1 MTYTKPE
8 GLIVIESTIRGLT
21 PETLSRY
28 GCAITAEGDLYMP
41 YYSITGEVIG
51 AKVRKKGT
59 KSFRFE
65 GNSDEVTVFG
75 VQTANGDRHIIVT
88 EGELDAMSASQMTGY
103 PAVSVPHGADS
114 AVKHC
119 KKCLKFLESFDT
131 IYVVMDADE
140 PGQKAQS
147 KLMELFKPGKARAV
161 TLPMGRKDPNDML
174 VANQGQLFKSQL
186 FAGRFFL
193 PVGITTKEDL
203 VQRAV
208 DLYKNTDARVGTP
221 TGYEG
226 LDRLI
231 GGWRQGELHT
241 IAAGTGIGKA
251 VKLDTLVIMC
261 DGSVKQHG
269 DLIEGDV
276 LANGVVVEAVSDVWK
291 DRPIIRVTFDDG
303 TYYDCDENHLW
314 AVSAQKRRDA
324 NNVVLS
330 TKDMLN
336 DYLYPNSSRK
346 RYAVDLVV
354 TEYPSK
360 PQPIDPY
367 LLGVWLGDGSY
378 NTGEVT
384 LHDDDAHILNGFGFH
399 KTNTKYKWS
408 CLGLSVKL
416 RELGVSGQGMGAHNM
431 KYIPNDYLYGDYKQR
446 LCLLQGLL
454 DSDGTVESGVAVFYN
469 TSQSL
474 AVGVLQLARSL
485 GLKAK
490 LKTKRAILYGK
501 DCGTCYRVYIRCA
514 SPVKLFCLER
524 KQALLRVQQASASRK
539 FISKMERIGTA
550 DTNCI
555 QVSGGL
561 YQLIGHTTTHNSAL
575 SRNLV
580 YRFADR
586 GKALYIPLEDV
597 VEISSLLFAE
607 MRLGAS
613 LVRQNSVDEETLTA
627 TLSDVLE
634 NILIYDQRGSV
645 GVEEL
650 IDAIGYVV
658 REHDVSFVVLDHI
671 TAMADGL
678 EMDERKAL
686 DACIKKLKF
695 DIASA
700 LGVTVVVVSHLSRDT
715 SDKEDN
721 VPVLSRLKGAS
732 SIAQYSD
739 TVFGVSR
746 KRDSTLMTIKTL
758 KGNRVWGQW
767 GEFTLELSNELHQL
781 VETTPQLDE
790 ANDYEFDNDKVSVE
804 VRGDNRPVEP
814 DLGVRNQETTVH
826 SATIEP
832 PIQAG
837 LDNTNGVDSGEQGV
851 TDVRRQTKTKARKT
865 TASRTGVRTPLPA

>member
-221 TGYEG
+221 TGYAG

-241 IAAGTGIGKA
+241 IAAGTGIGK
-251 VKLDTLVIMC
+251 
-261 DGSVKQHG
+261 
-269 DLIEGDV
+269 
-276 LANGVVVEAVSDVWK
+276 
-291 DRPIIRVTFDDG
+291 
-303 TYYDCDENHLW
+303 
-314 AVSAQKRRDA
+314 
-324 NNVVLS
+324 
-330 TKDMLN
+330 
-336 DYLYPNSSRK
+336 
-346 RYAVDLVV
+346 
-354 TEYPSK
+354 
-360 PQPIDPY
+360 
-367 LLGVWLGDGSY
+367 
-378 NTGEVT
+378 
-384 LHDDDAHILNGFGFH
+384 
-399 KTNTKYKWS
+399 
-408 CLGLSVKL
+408 
-416 RELGVSGQGMGAHNM
+416 
-431 KYIPNDYLYGDYKQR
+431 
-446 LCLLQGLL
+446 
-454 DSDGTVESGVAVFYN
+454 
-469 TSQSL
+469 
-474 AVGVLQLARSL
+474 
-485 GLKAK
+485 
-490 LKTKRAILYGK
+490 
-501 DCGTCYRVYIRCA
+501 
-514 SPVKLFCLER
+514 
-524 KQALLRVQQASASRK
+524 
-539 FISKMERIGTA
+539 
-550 DTNCI
+550 
-555 QVSGGL
+555 
-561 YQLIGHTTTHNSAL
+561 SAL

-832 PIQAG
+832 PVQAG